1 MSITKDFILIKEN
14 QQQEHTLPM
23 FDQFWDKMLQK
34 QLIVFFF
41 SIINRDEKEDGNM
54 KLNLL
59 SF

>member
-23 FDQFWDKMLQK
+23 FDQFWDEMLQK
-34 QLIVFFF
+34 QLIGFFF
-41 SIINRDEKEDGNM
+41 SIINRDEKEEGNM
-54 KLNLL
+54 KLNLF